1 MDEDGPQA
9 ARSKRLAQTKR
20 EPVELPP
27 PLQMPSRAAERSTVP
42 VSTSTECPLTAP
54 CRLEL
59 ARLADD
65 KAFLTQ
71 YVERLLNQLRTLLQ
85 KYGDLD
91 QLKRYT
97 DSHALEKA
105 AAEDE
110 DAQAT
115 LPAAPWLTSLEYT
128 NPLFQAYD
136 LKIHELVRRHTIVYA
151 PSVTYAGL
159 FACRNALWR
168 RTRAR
173 STTLRHGPRVWP
185 RRTQGCASRT
195 FVFGAH
201 TLVSKRILTRGWCEE
216 SLKRRVRSWYC
227 ACSTSPSR

>member
-1 MDEDGPQA
+1 MDEYGPQA
-9 ARSKRLAQTKR
+9 ARSKRLAQAKN
-20 EPVELPP
+20 EPA
-27 PLQMPSRAAERSTVP
+27 PLHTTYRATERPAPSVA
-42 VSTSTECPLTAP
+42 TSTECPLTAP

-97 DSHALEKA
+97 DPHALETA
-105 AAEDE
+105 VAVDDDDGQNA
-110 DAQAT
+110 

-136 LKIHELVRRHTIVYA
+136 LKIHELVRETAIA
-151 PSVTYAGL
+151 WS
-159 FACRNALWR
+159 
-168 RTRAR
+168 
-173 STTLRHGPRVWP
+173 S
-185 RRTQGCASRT
+185 
-195 FVFGAH
+195 FVAD
-201 TLVSKRILTRGWCEE
+201 V
-216 SLKRRVRSWYC
+216 
-227 ACSTSPSR
+227 